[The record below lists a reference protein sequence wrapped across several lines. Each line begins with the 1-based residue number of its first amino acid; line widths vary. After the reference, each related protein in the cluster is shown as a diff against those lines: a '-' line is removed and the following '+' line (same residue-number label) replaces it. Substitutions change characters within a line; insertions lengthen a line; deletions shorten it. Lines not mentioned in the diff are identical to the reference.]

1 MTQIAQE
8 WAHLVIRRSHKTA
21 QCPRGVSPDETAFS
35 PLSVSVSPDTLS
47 WETTVSDRPGAAA
60 GWRVMSETF
69 SGLSESCQ
77 TGQNLFFF
85 LIPSPEPPRAAT
97 ISSTHSQ
104 KEMDYNRLFSFKQGP
119 GALQPLHPLDVC
131 TDGFEAST
139 EDLSFC
145 LHEIWFDWR
154 TKPSSGRF

>member
-1 MTQIAQE
+1 MTGLGLLQGGE
-8 WAHLVIRRSHKTA
+8 WWVRPLVGCQR
-21 QCPRGVSPDETAFS
+21 
-35 PLSVSVSPDTLS
+35 
-47 WETTVSDRPGAAA
+47 AAKQA
-60 GWRVMSETF
+60 RT
-69 SGLSESCQ
+69 
-77 TGQNLFFF
+77 FFF
-85 LIPSPEPPRAAT
+85 FFIPSPEPPRAAT

-154 TKPSSGRF
+154 TKPSSGRFWVIGVVGYLLSKMLLLSPDRSQYVVSPGAESFCHANKQSSQKCCQVAEK